1 MSRSYQ
7 NASFPITTSRIGIGS
22 SKAVG
27 GMPAKFGPSSN
38 GTGFASARQLYF
50 TGALNKPELVS
61 QLKNSEFSK
70 SSYNYLG
77 TRNAQSLQ
85 NGKPIPNNSS
95 DLYIS
100 RKKNRAIARSS
111 TKIANGQENNTIKF
125 SNVNSQDVTQAKQHC
140 RNQGCVPSKKVV
152 HNRVQNTL
160 GCC

>member
-1 MSRSYQ
+1 MTLSYR
-7 NASFPITTSRIGIGS
+7 NASFPITSNRVGIGQ

-50 TGALNKPELVS
+50 TGALNQPKLAS
-61 QLKNSEFSK
+61 QLLNSGFSK
-70 SSYNYLG
+70 TSYNYLG

-111 TKIANGQENNTIKF
+111 TKIAHGQENNIIEF
-125 SNVNSQDVTQAKQHC
+125 RNVNSQDVTQAKRHC
-140 RNQGCVPSKKVV
+140 RNQGCIPSKKVV
-152 HNRVQNTL
+152 NNRIQNTL